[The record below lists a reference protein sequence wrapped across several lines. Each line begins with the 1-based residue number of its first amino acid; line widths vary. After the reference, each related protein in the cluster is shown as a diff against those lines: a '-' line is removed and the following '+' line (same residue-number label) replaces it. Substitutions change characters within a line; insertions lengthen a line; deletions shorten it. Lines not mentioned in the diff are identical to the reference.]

1 MKKIANM
8 TKRKLV
14 RLLKQRCPESLT
26 DDTKRV
32 IKSDY
37 EQLKRTNRFKME
49 VFETESIDGVNSI
62 YDFIVSKDGLPV
74 IQALRDALRSIAVP
88 ATPVFITP
96 NKFHVGIPFL
106 IIVNSQANKL
116 STDSGAKVLEF
127 FGYER
132 NSPEAFRLLLESL
145 EGKTLPLT
153 DQQSGTSFVGV
164 LVRLRARTA
173 SDWQNRI
180 EILGFRNLSWIIQ
193 GRMFK
198 GQIPADKLSALRAI
212 PAIRKVE
219 LLHSSQH
226 VRQQL
231 GI

>member
-37 EQLKRTNRFKME
+37 EQLRRTNRFKME

-74 IQALRDALRSIAVP
+74 IQTLRDALRTIAVP
-88 ATPVFITP
+88 ATSVFITP

-106 IIVNSQANKL
+106 IIVNSKANNSSIDLGRKF
-116 STDSGAKVLEF
+116 LEF
-127 FGYER
+127 IDWDENR
-132 NSPEAFRLLLESL
+132 SEQVRLLLEAI
-145 EGKTLPLT
+145 EGKALPLT
-153 DQQSGTSFVGV
+153 DPQSGAPFVRV
-164 LVRLRARTA
+164 LVRLRSKTA
-173 SDWQNRI
+173 SDWQNRL
-180 EILGFRNLSWIIQ
+180 EKLGFSNLSWIIQ

-198 GQIPADKLSALRAI
+198 GQIPADKLSALGAI
-212 PAIRKVE
+212 PAIRKVK